1 MKCSKQCLYAC
12 NKAMKVLGMIK
23 RTIRFKNT
31 RVMLSLYKTLVRPHV
46 EYCVS
51 AWSPHYKK
59 DRELIEKI
67 QRRYTKMIN
76 NIDGK
81 SYEERLQCLKLWTL
95 EERRNRQDLIEVFKM
110 CNGISRLKLNE
121 FFTLAD
127 SNIGTRGHSRKLV
140 KFRCTRDCCK
150 YFFSNRVINR
160 WTSGR
165 WKPPASMLLKV
176 R

>member
-1 MKCSKQCLYAC
+1 
-12 NKAMKVLGMIK
+12 MKVLGMIK
-23 RTIRFKNT
+23 RTIRFKDT

-67 QRRYTKMIN
+67 QRRFTKMIN
-76 NIDGK
+76 NMDGK
-81 SYEERLQCLKLWTL
+81 SYAERLQCLKLWTL

-127 SNIGTRGHSRKLV
+127 NNI
-140 KFRCTRDCCK
+140 
-150 YFFSNRVINR
+150 
-160 WTSGR
+160 
-165 WKPPASMLLKV
+165 
-176 R
+176 